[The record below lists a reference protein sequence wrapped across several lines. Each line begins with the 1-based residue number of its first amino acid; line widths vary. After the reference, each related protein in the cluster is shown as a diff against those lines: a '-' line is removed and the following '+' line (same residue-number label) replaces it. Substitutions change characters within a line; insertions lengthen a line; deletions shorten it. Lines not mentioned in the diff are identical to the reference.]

1 MEAFI
6 TGYCRALDKGRVVTV
21 ENEDGPLTM
30 DCAYK
35 NCPHCGSCPIA
46 KQITALLETEGL

>member
-30 DCAYK
+30 DCAFK
-35 NCPHCGSCPIA
+35 NCPHCGGCPIA
-46 KQITALLETEGL
+46 KQIAELLEREGL

>member
-21 ENEDGPLTM
+21 ENEDGLLAM

-35 NCPHCGSCPIA
+35 NCPHQGSCPIA
-46 KQITALLETEGL
+46 KQITELLAKEGL

>member
-6 TGYCRALDKGRVVTV
+6 TSYCRALDKGRVVTV

-35 NCPHCGSCPIA
+35 NCPHCGGSPVA
-46 KQITALLETEGL
+46 KQITELLEREGL

>member
-1 MEAFI
+1 MEQFI
-6 TGYCRALDKGRVVTV
+6 SGYCRALDKGRVVTV

-35 NCPHCGSCPIA
+35 NCPHHPSCPIA
-46 KQITALLETEGL
+46 KQITELLQREGL

>member
-35 NCPHCGSCPIA
+35 NCPHQQSCPIA
-46 KQITALLETEGL
+46 KQIAELLAKENL

>member
-46 KQITALLETEGL
+46 RQITELLEKEGL

>member
-6 TGYCRALDKGRVVTV
+6 SGYCRALDKGRMVTV

-35 NCPHCGSCPIA
+35 NCPHYGGCPIA
-46 KQITALLETEGL
+46 KQITELLQKEGL

>member
-35 NCPHCGSCPIA
+35 NCPHQASCPIA
-46 KQITALLETEGL
+46 KQIEQLLAKEGP

>member
-21 ENEDGPLTM
+21 ENEDGPRPM

-35 NCPHCGSCPIA
+35 ICRHFQACPIA
-46 KQITALLETEGL
+46 RQITVLLEKEGL

>member
-21 ENEDGPLTM
+21 ENEDGPLSM
-30 DCAYK
+30 DCAFK
-35 NCPHCGSCPIA
+35 NCPHCGGCPIA
-46 KQITALLETEGL
+46 KQIAELLEKEGL

>member
-1 MEAFI
+1 MEKFI

-35 NCPHCGSCPIA
+35 NCPHFQAWPVA
-46 KQITALLETEGL
+46 KQITQLLEQEGL

>member
-35 NCPHCGSCPIA
+35 NCPHCQSCPVA
-46 KQITALLETEGL
+46 KQISDLLERECL

>member
-1 MEAFI
+1 MEKFI

-46 KQITALLETEGL
+46 KQIEELLAQEGL

>member
-1 MEAFI
+1 MEKFI

-35 NCPHCGSCPIA
+35 NCPHCGACPIA
-46 KQITALLETEGL
+46 KQITELLEQEGL

>member
-35 NCPHCGSCPIA
+35 NCPHHPSCPVS
-46 KQITALLETEGL
+46 KQIGELLKREGL

>member
-35 NCPHCGSCPIA
+35 NCPHCGGCLIA
-46 KQITALLETEGL
+46 KQIAELLAKEGL

>member
-6 TGYCRALDKGRVVTV
+6 TGYCRALDKGRMVTV

-35 NCPHCGSCPIA
+35 NCPHCGGCSIA
-46 KQITALLETEGL
+46 KQITELLQKEGL

>member
-1 MEAFI
+1 MEKFI

-21 ENEDGPLTM
+21 ENEDGPLNM

-46 KQITALLETEGL
+46 KQIKELLAQEGL

>member
-21 ENEDGPLTM
+21 ENEDGPLRM
-30 DCAYK
+30 DCAFK

-46 KQITALLETEGL
+46 KQIAELLEKEGL

>member
-6 TGYCRALDKGRVVTV
+6 TGYCRALDQGRMVTV

-35 NCPHCGSCPIA
+35 NCPHCGGCPIA
-46 KQITALLETEGL
+46 KQIEELLIQEGL

>member
-35 NCPHCGSCPIA
+35 SCPHCGGCPIA
-46 KQITALLETEGL
+46 KQITELLEREGL